1 MLWIKAFHIVFVTCW
16 FAGLFYLP
24 RIFVNLALLAPGA
37 AAERARLLLMA
48 RKLLRFTTLLS
59 APALALGVWL
69 WLGYGIGRGPG
80 SGWMHAKLAVVLLV
94 IGYHHGCGR
103 LLRQPADGRCRRSP
117 GGLDGRQGGGGA
129 AGDRLPPW
137 LRPAVAPTGRWPL
150 PPQPGVAAL
159 VQRTAAAAADGGGA
173 AGGAQAVLT
182 PARMHQSSAGPLA
195 LSYAA
200 LIVFA
205 SLFPFEGWRA
215 QGIDPLV
222 FLLGALP
229 PPYWTWF
236 DVLTNAAG
244 YAPLGF
250 LLALGLLRTGSGRR
264 AVLLATLAGALL
276 SLAMEFLQIYL
287 PRRVPSNLDLALNA
301 AGALA
306 GASIAAL
313 LERLGVLGRWH
324 DWRERWLLPD
334 ARGALVLLALWPPA
348 LLFPAAVP
356 FGLGQVQ
363 QRLETALIG
372 WLAHTPSM
380 PSMPLPDGLPLR
392 QTALAPLSPGG
403 ELLCV
408 ALLLLALPRRACA
421 AMLLLAL
428 VWQLALLNQAPTSAY
443 FAQTLQLWEQGR
455 FIRFYGLGQWL
466 GWLWPYATLLYV
478 LLRVSGRQRHEPL
491 S

>member
-1 MLWIKAFHIVFVTCW
+1 
-16 FAGLFYLP
+16 
-24 RIFVNLALLAPGA
+24 
-37 AAERARLLLMA
+37 
-48 RKLLRFTTLLS
+48 
-59 APALALGVWL
+59 
-69 WLGYGIGRGPG
+69 
-80 SGWMHAKLAVVLLV
+80 
-94 IGYHHGCGR
+94 
-103 LLRQPADGRCRRSP
+103 
-117 GGLDGRQGGGGA
+117 
-129 AGDRLPPW
+129 
-137 LRPAVAPTGRWPL
+137 
-150 PPQPGVAAL
+150 
-159 VQRTAAAAADGGGA
+159 
-173 AGGAQAVLT
+173 
-182 PARMHQSSAGPLA
+182 MHQSSAGPLA

-222 FLLGALP
+222 FLLAALP

-313 LERLGVLGRWH
+313 LARLGVLGRWH

-334 ARGALVLLALWPPA
+334 ASGAMVLLALWPPA

-408 ALLLLALPRRACA
+408 ALGLLAPCLLGYCVIRQARHRVLLALALAALGIALTALSAALSWGPVHAWQWLNRPARAGLWAALALALLLLALPRRACA